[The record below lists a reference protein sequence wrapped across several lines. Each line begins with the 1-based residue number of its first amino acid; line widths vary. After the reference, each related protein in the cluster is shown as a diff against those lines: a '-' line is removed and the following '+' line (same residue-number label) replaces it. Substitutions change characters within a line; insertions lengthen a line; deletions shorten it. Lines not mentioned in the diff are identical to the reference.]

1 MALVHRDPFEQ
12 LQSELERMVESA
24 FGSPGAVYPPV
35 NVFDAGDRY
44 VVKAELPGVVPEQV
58 DVSVEEDTLVIRGER
73 TLATPGDDGA
83 YHRRERGQGQFRRV
97 VRVPGRLATEETKA
111 TYRDG
116 VLTVEVAKAKEQR
129 PRRVEIQ
136 AG

>member
-1 MALVHRDPFEQ
+1 MAFVYRDPFEQ
-12 LQSELERMVESA
+12 LQTELDRMVESA
-24 FGSPGAVYPPV
+24 FGKPSAVYPPV

-58 DVSVEEDTLVIRGER
+58 DVSVEDDTLVIRGQR
-73 TLATPGDDGA
+73 ALTPPGDEGA
-83 YHRRERGQGQFRRV
+83 YHRRERGEGQFRRI
-97 VRVPGRLATEETKA
+97 VRVPGRLATDETRA

-116 VLTVEVAKAKEQR
+116 VLTVEMTKAKDER
-129 PRRVEIQ
+129 PRRVQIQ